1 MKISV
6 NKLKLY
12 IQIILD
18 CSLCIGAYFL
28 WINSLSFITST
39 YLIGACLLSFLL
51 NYRNSKIL
59 RIKKTHFIWVAYILS
74 VFFNVFLSTDV
85 SKSLSFAK
93 VLVSMIVVTL
103 TFSEGKSNSK
113 IAGKLVIV
121 LSVCLSLSVIWEFID
136 YDSFRNVAMNLFS
149 TDLYIEISKLR
160 GSFNRY
166 VGFGVYSGPAA
177 CLIIYGICAAL
188 AYLKKRVAFYIIL
201 GISLIAIL
209 LTGSR
214 TLLILI
220 AIVWICYQLY
230 MKTLAEKK
238 ITATRIFIYFAAL
251 VAICYVMYNFILK
264 NSSNLRLLDGSAT
277 NASVN
282 TRFELYRYAIF
293 LFIRNPIFGTGI
305 NTFLNYSTLNS
316 SLENTYTHN
325 LILQSLAEQG
335 LIGCVLLISS
345 IAATFIHVVN
355 KWKSGVKTN
364 SMKFSILTQIVF
376 IVYSMVGN
384 PFYDINLRLIY
395 FFAVMIG
402 LRESSE
408 TFLSEDSNE

>member
-12 IQIILD
+12 VQIILD
-18 CSLCIGAYFL
+18 CSLCVGAYFL
-28 WINSLSFITST
+28 WINSWSFITST
-39 YLIGACLLSFLL
+39 YLIGVSSLSLLL
-51 NYRNSKIL
+51 NYKSGNIL
-59 RIKKTHFIWVAYILS
+59 RIERTHFIWIAYIFS
-74 VFFNVFLSTDV
+74 VLLNAFSSTDA

-93 VLVSMIVVTL
+93 VLVTMIVVAL
-103 TFSEGKSNSK
+103 VFSKGKSNSE
-113 IAGKLVIV
+113 IAGKMVIV

-136 YDSFRNVAMNLFS
+136 YDSFRDVAMNLFS

-188 AYLKKRVAFYIIL
+188 AYLRKGFMFYTIL
-201 GISLIAIL
+201 GLSLVAIL

-220 AIVWICYQLY
+220 AIVWLCYQLY

-238 ITATRIFIYFAAL
+238 ITASKVLIYFVAL
-251 VAICYVMYNFILK
+251 VAIGYAVYNFILK

-282 TRFELYRYAIF
+282 TRFALYGFAIL

-305 NTFLNYSTLNS
+305 NTFLNYSTLNA

-335 LIGCVLLISS
+335 IIGSVLLIGS
-345 IAATFIHVVN
+345 IATTFIYIVK
-355 KWKSGVKTN
+355 KWRGGIKTN

-395 FFAVMIG
+395 FFAIMIG
-402 LRESSE
+402 MRETNSE
-408 TFLSEDSNE
+408 NFLSEDK

>member
-18 CSLCIGAYFL
+18 CSLCVGAYFL
-28 WINSLSFITST
+28 WINSWSFITST
-39 YLIGACLLSFLL
+39 YLIGVSFLSFLL
-51 NYRNSKIL
+51 NYKSGNIL
-59 RIKKTHFIWVAYILS
+59 RIERTHFIWIAYILS
-74 VFFNVFLSTDV
+74 VVLNAFSSTDAT
-85 SKSLSFAK
+85 KSLSFAK
-93 VLVSMIVVTL
+93 VLVTMIVVVL
-103 TFSEGKSNSK
+103 VFSKGKSNSE
-113 IAGKLVIV
+113 IAGKMVIV
-121 LSVCLSLSVIWEFID
+121 LSVFLSFSVIWEFID
-136 YDSFRNVAMNLFS
+136 YDSFRDVAMNLFS
-149 TDLYIEISKLR
+149 NDLYIEISKLR

-188 AYLKKRVAFYIIL
+188 AYLRKGFMFYTIL
-201 GISLIAIL
+201 GLSLVAIL

-220 AIVWICYQLY
+220 AIVWVCYQLY

-238 ITATRIFIYFAAL
+238 ITASKVFIYFVAL
-251 VAICYVMYNFILK
+251 VAISYAVYNFVLK

-282 TRFELYRYAIF
+282 TRFALYGFAIL

-305 NTFLNYSTLNS
+305 NTFLNYSTLNA

-335 LIGCVLLISS
+335 IIGSVLLIGS
-345 IAATFIHVVN
+345 IATTYIYSVK
-355 KWKSGVKTN
+355 KWRGGIKTN

-402 LRESSE
+402 MRENNSE
-408 TFLSEDSNE
+408 NSLSEDK